1 VAGLNPALSPFTE
14 DIAAFELLPF
24 FQNHCIMT
32 TRPAYLLTTNTTSER
47 TVSSRNM
54 LRAIGFT
61 VIVVPH
67 IPHSDKVLSNKLSM
81 QHIYSLIRD
90 GPDPYAYVFEDD
102 INALF
107 PITLDEIIQY
117 EPISEQFFYLGMC
130 GYNGDTAQYTQL
142 NINGHPVFRIA
153 GNVRGLHAIG
163 LSQTGAANLL
173 QFSNNFDER
182 YMDMI
187 LEEFTRKFPA
197 NIVRYDL
204 ESYIYG
210 HRGVIFQDRAQ
221 FPSSI

>member
-1 VAGLNPALSPFTE
+1 
-14 DIAAFELLPF
+14 
-24 FQNHCIMT
+24 
-32 TRPAYLLTTNTTSER
+32 
-47 TVSSRNM
+47 M
-54 LRAIGFT
+54 LIAIGFT

-67 IPHSDKVLSNKLSM
+67 IPHADKVLSNKLSM
-81 QHIYSLIRD
+81 QHIYSLICD
-90 GPDPYAYVFEDD
+90 GTDPYAYVFEDD
-102 INALF
+102 INALY

-117 EPISEQFFYLGMC
+117 EHISEQFFYLGMC
-130 GYNGDTAQYTQL
+130 GYNGNTAKFTQL

-163 LSQTGAANLL
+163 LSQTGASNLL
-173 QFSNNFDER
+173 QFSKKSTKR

-187 LEEFTRKFPA
+187 LEDFSRIFPA

-210 HRGVIFQDRAQ
+210 HKGVIFQDRAK

>member
-1 VAGLNPALSPFTE
+1 
-14 DIAAFELLPF
+14 
-24 FQNHCIMT
+24 MT
-32 TRPAYLLTTNTTSER
+32 SRPAYLLTTNA
-47 TVSSRNM
+47 SSKRAIFSQNV

-67 IPHSDKVLSNKLSM
+67 IPNKDKVLSNKLSM
-81 QHIYSLIRD
+81 QHIYSLICD

-102 INALF
+102 INALT

-117 EPISEQFFYLGMC
+117 ETISEQFFYLGMC
-130 GYNGDTAQYTQL
+130 GYNGNTAKYTKH
-142 NINGHPVFRIA
+142 NINGHPVFCIA

-173 QFSNNFDER
+173 RVSKQSKHL
-182 YMDMI
+182 YMDVI
-187 LEEFTRKFPA
+187 LENFTRLFPA

-204 ESYIYG
+204 RGRIRG
-210 HRGVIFQDRAQ
+210 HRGAIFQDRLQ

>member
-1 VAGLNPALSPFTE
+1 
-14 DIAAFELLPF
+14 
-24 FQNHCIMT
+24 MT
-32 TRPAYLLTTNTTSER
+32 TRPAYLLTTNTSSKR
-47 TVSSRNM
+47 TIFSQNV

-67 IPHSDKVLSNKLSM
+67 IPNKDKVLSNKLSM

-102 INALF
+102 LNVLT

-130 GYNGDTAQYTQL
+130 GYNGNAAKYTSL
-142 NINGHPVFRIA
+142 NINGHPVFRIS

-163 LSQTGAANLL
+163 LSQTGAAKLL
-173 QFSNNFDER
+173 HASKQSKQR
-182 YMDMI
+182 YMDVI
-187 LEEFTRKFPA
+187 LENFTRIFPA

-204 ESYIYG
+204 HG
-210 HRGVIFQDRAQ
+210 RNRDHRGVIFQDRRQ